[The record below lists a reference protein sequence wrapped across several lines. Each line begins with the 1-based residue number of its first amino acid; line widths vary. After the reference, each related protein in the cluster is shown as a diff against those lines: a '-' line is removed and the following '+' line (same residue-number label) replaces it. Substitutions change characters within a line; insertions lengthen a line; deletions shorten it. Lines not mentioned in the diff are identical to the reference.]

1 MTNNRIYYITN
12 SIQYITSI
20 NYELQQQ
27 ENQLMSKK
35 FVTKKEVSDMINAA
49 IKYIKKI
56 INERIK
62 AYNNSKIGRIFEE
75 NIRKTLEIKLKWEI
89 SDVPHSFFFRKVYG
103 NFIQGAKIIMKEK
116 SLVFIE
122 EDTGEEYLLC
132 RFNELDKSCE
142 FIDLQSQEVI
152 INVNDKEKNT
162 KIDTLGI
169 TVSSVKSIEMDGIF
183 YTKNFKF
190 PNFNSEEV
198 NMIFN
203 NIDENNIKGVINVI
217 VEIKM
222 NKKKIQDLIEQ
233 IKCDNRIMRKLLKY
247 DILFIGFVG
256 SEGDLDNKINFDE
269 ELQNLKCVIYE
280 IKKDCIFGRNMRQ
293 QFDWILIK
301 DVDDIK
307 DEITSIKNS
316 INSLNEKYD
325 EIKNEIKEIKSLL
338 GQKRKREAKKK

>member
-62 AYNNSKIGRIFEE
+62 AYNNSKIGTIFEE

-338 GQKRKREAKKK
+338 GQKRRRI